1 MTGLK
6 DARIVIIGGGAIGCS
21 IAYHL
26 AKAGESD
33 VVVLEKSG
41 LTQGA
46 TWHAAGLVGQL
57 RSKRNLTRMMR
68 DSAVLYA
75 RLSDETGIETDW
87 KKVGSLRLASSPDRW
102 REIKRAHGQ
111 ARAFGLEIELI
122 GPQEAHDLF
131 PLIETKNVVGAAF
144 IPGDGY
150 IDPSGLTQAFARGAR
165 QNGGDIR
172 EGVLVTDFI
181 IEKGRITGV
190 VTDHGTIGCETV
202 VNAAGLWARRV
213 AAMAGVAVPAGVV
226 EHQYMV
232 TEKDLGLDSDAPTL
246 RDPDNLFYAKPEVGG
261 LAIGGWEK
269 APPAVGDDRLPFAF
283 GRELFPGDFDRFEEI
298 ALPVCERIPRLNDVG
313 IRNLIN
319 GPIPISPDGEPIMGK
334 VPELQNLFVACGFT
348 SGIAASGGAGKCMA
362 NWILEDDP
370 GMDLWAFDVRRFG
383 PHHSNTRFLHERA
396 AEAYS
401 RYYSVHWPNDELASA
416 RPARGSPLYDRLKAQ
431 GAVYGS
437 KFGWERPNWFAGDG
451 TAPVDQ
457 PSFGRANWFDTVGEE
472 HRAVRERVALID
484 QSSFTK
490 FEISGPGAG
499 SQLNRIAANDIDR
512 PPGSA
517 VYTQLLND
525 RGGIEADL
533 TIMRTGAESFYVVTG
548 SGFGVR
554 DGDWIRSHLLDDGT
568 VDFVDV
574 TASRAVINL
583 CGPRSRDVLEKVSD
597 ADLSNDAFPYM
608 TCRDI
613 DIGYAPVRAV
623 RITYVGE
630 LGWELHVPA
639 EFAAT
644 LYDSLNA
651 AGADFGIQNVG
662 YRAIDSLR
670 LEKRYLYWG
679 ADIGPDY
686 SPLQAGLAFCVA
698 WDKGNFTGREA
709 LLRER
714 ERGITTVLNT
724 YLLDHDAPVMG
735 GEPIICDGK
744 VIGITTSGNY
754 GYSVGKNIVLGYVP
768 VEFADREAVE
778 IECFGQPFGAQRSF
792 RPPYDPDRKTVR
804 A

>member
-1 MTGLK
+1 MAGPNY
-6 DARIVIIGGGAIGCS
+6 ARIVIIGGGAIGCS

-41 LTQGA
+41 LTHGA

-68 DSAVLYA
+68 DSAELFA
-75 RLSDETGIETDW
+75 GLSDETGIETDW
-87 KKVGSLRLASSPDRW
+87 KKVDSLRLASSPDRW

-122 GPQEAHDLF
+122 GPQEARALF
-131 PLIETKNVVGAAF
+131 PLIDTGNVVGATF
-144 IPGDGY
+144 VPGDGY

-165 QNGGDIR
+165 RHGVDIR
-172 EGVLVTDFI
+172 EGVLVTDFV
-181 IEKGRITGV
+181 IERGRISGV

-202 VNAAGLWARRV
+202 VNAAGLWARHV
-213 AAMAGVAVPAGVV
+213 AGMAGVAVPAGVV

-232 TEKDLGLDSDAPTL
+232 TEKDLGLDNAAPTL
-246 RDPDNLFYAKPEVGG
+246 RDPDNMFYAKPEVGG
-261 LAIGGWEK
+261 LAVGGWEK
-269 APPAVGDDRLPFAF
+269 TPLAVTDDRLPFAF
-283 GRELFPGDFDRFEEI
+283 GRELFPGDFDRFEDI
-298 ALPVCERIPRLNDVG
+298 ALHACQRIPRLNDVG

-334 VPELQNLFVACGFT
+334 VPEFQNLFVACGFT

-383 PHHSNTRFLHERA
+383 PHHSHTHFLHERA

-401 RYYSVHWPNDELASA
+401 RYYSVHWPNDEWMSA
-416 RPARGSPLYDRLKAQ
+416 RPVRRSPLYDRLKAG

-437 KFGWERPNWFAGDG
+437 KFGWERPNWFAGED
-451 TAPVDQ
+451 TTPVDQ
-457 PSFGRANWFDTVGEE
+457 PSFGRANWFDAVGEE
-472 HRAVRERVALID
+472 HCAVRQKVALID

-490 FEISGPGAG
+490 FEISGPGAAAH
-499 SQLNRIAANDIDR
+499 LNRIAANDIDR

-533 TIMRTGAESFYVVTG
+533 TIMRTGEESFYVVTG

-554 DGDWIRSHLLDDGT
+554 DGHWIQTHLPDDGT
-568 VDFVDV
+568 VDFIDV
-574 TASRAVINL
+574 TPSRAVINL
-583 CGPRSRDVLEKVSD
+583 CGPYSRDVLEKVSD
-597 ADLSNDAFPYM
+597 ADVSNDGFPYM

-613 DIGYAPVRAV
+613 DIGCAPVRAI

-630 LGWELHVPA
+630 LGWELHVPV

-644 LYDSLNA
+644 LYKNLRA
-651 AGADFGIQNVG
+651 AGAEFGIRDAG

-686 SPLQAGLAFCVA
+686 TPVQAGLGFCVA
-698 WDKGNFTGREA
+698 WDKDNFIGRDALVQQRELGTTS
-709 LLRER
+709 LLR
-714 ERGITTVLNT
+714 T
-724 YLLDHDAPVMG
+724 YLLDRDARVYG
-735 GEPIICDGK
+735 GEPIFCDGK
-744 VIGITTSGNY
+744 AIGITTSGNF
-754 GYSVGKNIVLGYVP
+754 GYSVGKNIVLAYVP
-768 VEFADREAVE
+768 FEFADREAVE
-778 IECFGQPFGAQRSF
+778 VECFGQPIEAHRSS
-792 RPPYDPDRKTVR
+792 RPPYDPERRKVCS
-804 A
+804 